1 MHGRPQHCFVADPIE
16 APSRSPEVT
25 GVPPHVI
32 EAPMPLAPALDAGFR
47 LAYRLAFQAL
57 RAWWFL
63 RRPAHR
69 GAIVAVWHAGRVLVV
84 RPSYRRTLDLP
95 GGGLGRG
102 EAAVAAACRELGEE
116 VGIAVAPAALRLTLE
131 MTAWWDFRRDHV
143 SVFELRLDRAPA
155 LRIDRREITG
165 AEFMAPAAVLAGQI
179 SPFVRAYLAA
189 AAVS

>member
-1 MHGRPQHCFVADPIE
+1 M
-16 APSRSPEVT
+16 S
-25 GVPPHVI
+25 
-32 EAPMPLAPALDAGFR
+32 LAPALDAGFR
-47 LAYRLAFQAL
+47 LVYRLAFRVL
-57 RAWWFL
+57 RIWWFL

-95 GGGLGRG
+95 GGGIARG

-116 VGIAVAPAALRLTLE
+116 VGIAIAPAALSFALE
-131 MTAWWDFRRDHV
+131 MTAWWDYRRDHV
-143 SVFELRLDRAPA
+143 SIFELRLEGPPPA
-155 LRIDRREITG
+155 IRVDRREIAA
-165 AEFMAPAAVLAGQI
+165 AEFMAPAAMLAGEI